1 MGAKGDSTLFGGTRG
16 KLQGRLD
23 LEGDGEGATPKPT
36 YVPSPKHEPGHN
48 WGTENPIK
56 TQEEGQRLLDT
67 GYSDGK
73 QIYNVTDDGIIIK
86 FQPDGTPENGYHPY
100 AITKAEDIPASV
112 LRQMVRDGKI
122 TKNKSKKASKGK
134 L

>member
-1 MGAKGDSTLFGGTRG
+1 MSKGGSDLFGGTRG
-16 KLQGRLD
+16 NPQGRLPLD
-23 LEGDGEGATPKPT
+23 EGSVSDTPKPV
-36 YVPSPKHEPGHN
+36 YAPSPKHEPGHN

-100 AITKAEDIPASV
+100 AISKAEDIPASV
-112 LRQMVRDGKI
+112 LRQMVKDGKI
-122 TKNKSKKASKGK
+122 TKNTSKKASKGK
-134 L
+134 F

>member
-1 MGAKGDSTLFGGTRG
+1 MGDK
-16 KLQGRLD
+16 
-23 LEGDGEGATPKPT
+23 PKPT
-36 YVPSPKHEPGHN
+36 YAPSPKHEPGHN
-48 WGTENPIK
+48 WGNENPIR

-100 AITKAEDIPASV
+100 AISKAEDIPASV
-112 LRQMVRDGKI
+112 LRQMVKDGKI
-122 TKNKSKKASKGK
+122 TKNTSKKASRGK

>member
-1 MGAKGDSTLFGGTRG
+1 MDGGGSVG
-16 KLQGRLD
+16 K
-23 LEGDGEGATPKPT
+23 PKPT
-36 YVPSPKHEPGHN
+36 YAPSPKHEPGHN
-48 WGTENPIK
+48 WGNENPIR

-100 AITKAEDIPASV
+100 AISEARDVPASV

-122 TKNKSKKASKGK
+122 SKSTASRARRGK